1 MYDYNID
8 ADHAINVISQWLDDK
23 IDEMKQPPEG
33 FQPLEA
39 SRLAD
44 DIYGIWNGNN
54 LTREQACLGDERDH
68 K

>member
-1 MYDYNID
+1 MYDLNID
-8 ADHAINVISQWLDDK
+8 ADHAIKVISQRLDDE

-33 FQPLEA
+33 SRPLEA

-54 LTREQACLGDERDH
+54 LTSEQARLGDE
-68 K
+68 